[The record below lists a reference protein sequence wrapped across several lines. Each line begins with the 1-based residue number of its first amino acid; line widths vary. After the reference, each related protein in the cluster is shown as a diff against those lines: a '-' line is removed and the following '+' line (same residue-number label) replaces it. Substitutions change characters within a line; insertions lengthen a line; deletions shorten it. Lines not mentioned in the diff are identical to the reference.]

1 MKITSLS
8 VNLSGETRVTVER
21 ILRDLFKADTKFRY
35 VSVRYFNVAGAD
47 SECQIGETHNPER
60 HI

>member
-8 VNLSGETRVTVER
+8 VNLYGETKVTVEK
-21 ILRDLFKADTKFRY
+21 ILRDLSKADTEFRY
-35 VSVRYFNVAGAD
+35 VSLRYFNVGGAD

>member
-1 MKITSLS
+1 MS
-8 VNLSGETRVTVER
+8 VNLYGETKVTVEK
-21 ILRDLFKADTKFRY
+21 ILRDLSKADTEFRY
-35 VSVRYFNVAGAD
+35 VSLRYFNVGGAD